1 MSFVNIGTDGPPNH
15 TLEVEGDMFVSNVE
29 QGTATNYVPL
39 EVKGNLRIRNK
50 PATGIDEYR
59 VTDMQLYY
67 PPLFGI
73 TAPSSDVSESIT
85 DFCIDSSGNVGI
97 GVIPTEKLDVNGS
110 LYATGSLTGES
121 NIITG
126 TLSSTGTLTCNAIF
140 HGVTSDI
147 YGLLPT
153 GAILMTT
160 LTSTPNGWTDI
171 TSQFTDKNVLLAENQ
186 STLATGGNDNF
197 TISSNFSHN
206 HGWANTHTV
215 SHSHN
220 VNQGNMDAAGVHT
233 HTKPTNNLGTNVM
246 ENNNNQHNHTVLV
259 RNGTSLRGTN
269 NTSGNR
275 IDGIPGSDFYNVAY
289 ITLNINSN
297 HSHGRTTYNFNS
309 SKMNHS
315 HNLPSTSTSSAK
327 GGNHNHTFS
336 ESGSS
341 SVNDGDSFSILPSSY
356 GLRFIKK
363 N

>member
-15 TLEVEGDMFVSNVE
+15 TLEVDGNMFISNVE
-29 QGTATNYVPL
+29 QGTATNYVPV

-73 TAPSSDVSESIT
+73 TAPSSDAGGSIT

-97 GVIPTEKLDVNGS
+97 GVIPTEKLDVSGS

-121 NIITG
+121 NLITG

-140 HGVTSDI
+140 HGVTSNI

-153 GAILMTT
+153 GTILMTT
-160 LTSTPNGWTDI
+160 LTAAPSGWTDI
-171 TSQFTDKNVLLAENQ
+171 TSQFTDKNVLLVENQ
-186 STLATGGNDNF
+186 STLTTGGNDNF

-206 HGWANTHTV
+206 HDWASTHTV

-220 VNQGNMDAAGVHT
+220 VNQGNMDVGGAHT
-233 HTKPTNNLGTNVM
+233 HNKPIKNLVTNDM
-246 ENNNNQHNHTVLV
+246 EDNNNQHNHPVLV
-259 RNGTSLRGTN
+259 RNGVSLRGTN

-275 IDGIPGSDFYNVAY
+275 ISAIPDSGPQTVAY
-289 ITLNINSN
+289 ITLDINSD
-297 HSHGRTTYNFNS
+297 HSHGSITYNFNS
-309 SKMNHS
+309 SNMNHS
-315 HNLPSTSTSSAK
+315 HNLPNTSTSSAK
-327 GGNHNHTFS
+327 GGNHNHTFND
-336 ESGSS
+336 SGSS
-341 SVNDGDSFSILPSSY
+341 SANAGDEISILPSSY
-356 GLRFIKK
+356 GLRFIKR